1 MATTLQSLNRAQ
13 DRRPPRIVKYGVA
26 GVGKT
31 TLAAGAPNPVFILTE
46 DGLGQIQA
54 TSFPIARSY
63 WDVMGALDALLNESH
78 DFATVVVDSLD
89 WLEPLIWAEVCAQQ
103 NVRNIEEIGYGK
115 GYAFALDLW
124 RAYLEK
130 LNRLRD
136 EKNMV
141 VIQIA
146 HSVIKRFDSPEH
158 DPYDRYEIK
167 LHAKASALI
176 QEHSDCVLFANYR
189 ISTTKTDVGFKKKV
203 NRAVG
208 DGERVLYTQERPAF
222 LAKNRYNLPLE
233 LPMDWKTLEGYL
245 TGQLAQQPNQP
256 QPQPQP
262 QSTQ

>member
-1 MATTLQSLNRAQ
+1 MAVSLDSLNRAQ
-13 DRRPPRIVKYGVA
+13 DARPPRITEYGVA

-54 TSFPIARSY
+54 TSFPLARSY
-63 WDVMGALDALLNESH
+63 GEVIGALDALLTEQH
-78 DFATVVVDSLD
+78 TFATVVVDSLD
-89 WLEPLIWAEVCAQQ
+89 WLEPLIWGEVCSQQ
-103 NVRNIEEIGYGK
+103 GVRSIEDIGYGK
-115 GYAFALDLW
+115 GYVFAMDLW
-124 RAYLEK
+124 RTYLDR

-146 HSVIKRFDSPEH
+146 HSIIKRFDSPEH

-189 ISTTKTDVGFKKKV
+189 VSTTKTDVGFQKKV

-208 DGERVLYTQERPAF
+208 TGERVLFTQERPAF
-222 LAKNRYNLPLE
+222 LAKNRYNLPPE
-233 LPMDWKTLEGYL
+233 LPMDWSVLQGHL
-245 TGQLAQQPNQP
+245 TGNAQQNA
-256 QPQPQP
+256 
-262 QSTQ
+262 